1 MSEEVLVVPLETEL
15 DALFGQYVAADQAL
29 GLVYGL
35 AGSDGLVHA
44 RGFGRCDDAGTE
56 PDLDTIFPIAS
67 MSKSFSACAA
77 LIARDRGLL
86 SLEDPIT
93 KFVPEFRLSDAG
105 VKPDGVPT
113 IGMLLSMSGGLTE
126 DNSWVDPFID
136 LPTEM
141 LLGIV
146 EAGVRLSR
154 APGSAFEYSNL
165 GFAMA
170 CLAVS
175 RAVNQPLPTFLHEE
189 IFGPLGLTST
199 YADSEVPDGLPR
211 ATGYS
216 LDAEGRWVGYAP
228 QKSDAFTGPGGLVSS
243 VRDLTRWITWLGA
256 AFRPESDGCDPALSR
271 MSRRELQRMHIPIQ
285 PSLFVG
291 SAGALNLSTA
301 SGYALGLIV
310 QDDLH
315 RGTVVFHSGGLPGFS
330 LHMRWHP
337 QSGHG
342 IVVLTNSHRGDPVAL
357 ATEALGR
364 RLARDHVA
372 SGTVRLWRETVELR
386 ARTEALIRE
395 WDDAL
400 AAEIFADN
408 VDFDRPLSERRE
420 EIEALVDEVGP
431 LLEPRS
437 DPELVS
443 AVTPAD
449 ITWSIPGEN
458 GELICMIHLTPV
470 DPAQIQEIAV
480 RACGRSR
487 PRAARP
493 IDISPR
499 RKQWGEAFITPVT
512 NVEVQM

>member
-1 MSEEVLVVPLETEL
+1 MSEEVLAVPLETEL
-15 DALFGQYVAADQAL
+15 DALFGQYVAADQAP

-35 AGSDGLVHA
+35 SGPDGLLHA
-44 RGFGRCDDAGTE
+44 RGFGRRDDAGQE
-56 PDLDTIFPIAS
+56 LDLDTIFPIAS

-93 KFVPEFRLSDAG
+93 KYVPEFRLSDGG
-105 VKPDGVPT
+105 VTPDGMPT
-113 IGMLLSMSGGLTE
+113 IGMLFSMCGGLTE

-136 LPTEM
+136 LPTEQ
-141 LLGIV
+141 LLAIV

-154 APGSAFEYSNL
+154 PPGAAFEYSNL
-165 GFAMA
+165 GFALA

-175 RAVNQPLPTFLHEE
+175 RAVGQPLTAFLREE
-189 IFGPLGLTST
+189 ILDPLGLSST
-199 YADSEVPDGLPR
+199 YADSEVPDGVPR

-216 LDAEGRWVGYAP
+216 LDTEGRWVGYPP
-228 QKSDAFTGPGGLVSS
+228 QRSDAFTGAGGLVST
-243 VRDLTRWITWLGA
+243 VRNLTRWITWLGE
-256 AFRPESDGCDPALSR
+256 AFRPDSDHSDPVLGR
-271 MSRRELQRMHIPIQ
+271 MSRRELQRVHVPVQ
-285 PSLFVG
+285 PALFLG
-291 SAGALNLSTA
+291 AAGGLNVSTA

-315 RGTVVFHSGGLPGFS
+315 RGTIVCHSGGLPGFS

-337 QSGHG
+337 QSGNG
-342 IVVLTNSHRGDPVAL
+342 VVVLTNSHRGNPVAL

-364 RLARDHVA
+364 RLAREGA
-372 SGTVRLWRETVELR
+372 AAETVRLWPETVALC
-386 ARTEALIRE
+386 AKTDALIRD

-408 VDFDRPLSERRE
+408 VDFDRPLSERRK
-420 EIEALVDEVGP
+420 EIESLVREVGP
-431 LLEPRS
+431 LLAPRPE
-437 DPELVS
+437 PELVS

-449 ITWSIPGEN
+449 VTWSIPGEN

-470 DPAQIQEIAV
+470 EPAQIQEIAV

-499 RKQWGEAFITPVT
+499 RKEWGEAFITPVT
-512 NVEVQM
+512 NVEVRM